1 MTALF
6 MTQLVALQEY
16 REFLIDNLLYSILCN
31 PSHKLYKRKRTKENV
46 NPLFLA
52 APILKE
58 IDIFFWYTDYK

>member
-31 PSHKLYKRKRTKENV
+31 PSRKLYN
-46 NPLFLA
+46 
-52 APILKE
+52 
-58 IDIFFWYTDYK
+58 